1 MTDAKPVPIS
11 KKVDNVK
18 LGHPLPSRSP
28 EKSSIQTRTVI
39 QLGQPSSKPKTASSA
54 VVNLDHPYTEPTTI
68 PTAPTLVPSESSDW
82 NKPSTSRGANS
93 DQLFSL
99 DLVKSLHEKA
109 RYHENRANKL
119 SRVNQNLVRELKEER
134 QKNASLQVELSYLK
148 KRFKTLQDLS
158 LTENQ
163 RNDVIREC
171 LKPFFKSTQIEL
183 FIRGDWQN
191 VHKWDEDSCRIALTL
206 RTMSKKAYDYI
217 YHKRIIPLPSNATLI
232 RRFNHFQIPE
242 GVKF

>member
-1 MTDAKPVPIS
+1 M
-11 KKVDNVK
+11 
-18 LGHPLPSRSP
+18 
-28 EKSSIQTRTVI
+28 
-39 QLGQPSSKPKTASSA
+39 
-54 VVNLDHPYTEPTTI
+54 
-68 PTAPTLVPSESSDW
+68 
-82 NKPSTSRGANS
+82 
-93 DQLFSL
+93 
-99 DLVKSLHEKA
+99 KSLHEKA